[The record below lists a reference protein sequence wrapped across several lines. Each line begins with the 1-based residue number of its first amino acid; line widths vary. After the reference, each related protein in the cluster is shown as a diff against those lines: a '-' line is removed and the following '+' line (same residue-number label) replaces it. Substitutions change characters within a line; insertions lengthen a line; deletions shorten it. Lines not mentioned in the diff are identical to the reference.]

1 MKTTDKAKAAF
12 GARIKSLREQNKWTQ
27 EFLAE
32 KIEIS
37 TNYLS
42 SIERGKEN
50 PTFDL
55 LVKLSAGLEVE
66 MWELFDFG
74 HESGPGEL
82 KEMLKR
88 FGSELSQEKLR
99 LAVKVLRAMAR

>member
-1 MKTTDKAKAAF
+1 MMTTKELF
-12 GARIKSLREQNKWTQ
+12 GLRIKHLRESKGWTQ
-27 EFLAE
+27 EYLAE
-32 KIEIS
+32 RMDIS

-50 PTFDL
+50 PTFDML
-55 LVKLSAGLEVE
+55 INLSNALEVE

-74 HESGPGEL
+74 HEVSLREL
-82 KEMLKR
+82 REMMKR
-88 FGSELSQEKLR
+88 FTKELDEEKLR

>member
-1 MKTTDKAKAAF
+1 MITTVKAKAAF
-12 GARIKSLREQNKWTQ
+12 GARIKSLREQKTWTQ

-55 LVKLSAGLEVE
+55 LVKLSNGIEVE
-66 MWELFDFG
+66 MWELFDYG
-74 HESGPGEL
+74 HEIRAGEL
-82 KEMLKR
+82 KELLRR
-88 FGSELSQEKLR
+88 FGNELPEEKLR